1 MNNNNGTD
9 IFGLD
14 DNLGGRMNE
23 GWWRIVDGKNS
34 QRYYQMF
41 FECMRKEVVIGGGG
55 IKKGECILG
64 GRGLFIG
71 YREMRRVGDEIYK
84 IYLSNIFC
92 YKYELIVLY

>member
-1 MNNNNGTD
+1 MNNNNGTG

-14 DNLGGRMNE
+14 DNLGGGMNE

-55 IKKGECILG
+55 IKEGECILG
-64 GRGLFIG
+64 RRGLFIG
-71 YREMRRVGDEIYK
+71 YREMRRVFGGSRLATAYP
-84 IYLSNIFC
+84 FP
-92 YKYELIVLY
+92 LYFPLQLG